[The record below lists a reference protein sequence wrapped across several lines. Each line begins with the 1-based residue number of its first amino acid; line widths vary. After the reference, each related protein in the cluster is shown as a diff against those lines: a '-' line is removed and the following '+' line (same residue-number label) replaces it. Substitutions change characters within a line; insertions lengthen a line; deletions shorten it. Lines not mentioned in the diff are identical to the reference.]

1 MTPFDLG
8 QCRRH
13 AASCMPEGS
22 PRRRVELETLLMFLV
37 LTGSFALVGL
47 LIPFADNIL
56 RPVDDMAAADHHDN
70 LQA

>member
-1 MTPFDLG
+1 
-8 QCRRH
+8 
-13 AASCMPEGS
+13 MPEGS